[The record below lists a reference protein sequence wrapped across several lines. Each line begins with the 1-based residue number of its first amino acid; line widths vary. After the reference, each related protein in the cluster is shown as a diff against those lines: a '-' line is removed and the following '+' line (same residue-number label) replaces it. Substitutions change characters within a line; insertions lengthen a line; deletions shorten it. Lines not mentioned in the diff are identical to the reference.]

1 MSKID
6 RRIKNFN
13 KTSPFKGYDGDYMIR
28 GDYSNFKRN
37 LDNMIGQLKFAD
49 DMNKNR
55 KNKKRRKK

>member
-13 KTSPFKGYDGDYMIR
+13 KTSPFKGYNGDYMIR
-28 GDYSNFKRN
+28 GAFSSFERE
-37 LDNMIGQLKFAD
+37 LDDIRGQFKFAT
-49 DMNKNR
+49 DMSKNR